1 MKTLREYINLIEAA
15 QADFKPVK
23 SQMWATNTL
32 AGNNDDLK
40 GSLKTV
46 RYDQNAAGDHRFTT
60 LSQGDDDE
68 GTLQQRTLP
77 ASSNLRWVAN
87 EEEELEETSE
97 EAIKKIEDLNK

>member
-15 QADFKPVK
+15 EADFKPVK
-23 SQMWATNTL
+23 SKMWAKSNLSGT
-32 AGNNDDLK
+32 NDDLK
-40 GSLKTV
+40 GSMQSV

-60 LSQGDDDE
+60 LSQGNDDE

-87 EEEELEETSE
+87 EEELEETSE
-97 EAIKKIEDLNK
+97 EAIKRIEDLNK